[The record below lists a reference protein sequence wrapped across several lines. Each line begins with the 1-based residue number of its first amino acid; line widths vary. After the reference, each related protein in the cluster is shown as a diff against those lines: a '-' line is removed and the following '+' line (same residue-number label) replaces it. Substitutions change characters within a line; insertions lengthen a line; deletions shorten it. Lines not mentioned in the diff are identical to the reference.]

1 MAIKVGVGAAVVV
14 GAVCLI
20 RSAVINGK
28 AEKLYRQAESLAS
41 AGDWVGAVEAYTKV
55 WELNPKY
62 KDVAAKLA
70 DAKGKAG
77 TMFIRLGDEAWA
89 EKNWKRPKPIT
100 VKHCNTS
107 RPRPKHA
114 KN

>member
-1 MAIKVGVGAAVVV
+1 MVQKSEPTAKMRRVMKITGLALVFLLVFNTLPVTAKGTQSDSGKMAIKVGVGAAVVV

-55 WELNPKY
+55 WE
-62 KDVAAKLA
+62 
-70 DAKGKAG
+70 
-77 TMFIRLGDEAWA
+77 
-89 EKNWKRPKPIT
+89 
-100 VKHCNTS
+100 
-107 RPRPKHA
+107 
-114 KN
+114 